1 MTELDAMITQ
11 LLNYKDTV
19 CKRMEFM
26 VVSQQQS
33 HQPAN
38 NNNGSSTPAPA
49 PKPQKITTV
58 RRYDLCSVKRL
69 QSKEDID
76 QYIETIRE
84 KLYKTLENCDG
95 VQIN

>member
-1 MTELDAMITQ
+1 MITQ

-26 VVSQQQS
+26 VASRQ
-33 HQPAN
+33 
-38 NNNGSSTPAPA
+38 TPEHPGGDAPKDPA

-58 RRYDLCSVKRL
+58 RRYDLCTVKRL

-76 QYIETIRE
+76 KYVESIRE
-84 KLYKTLENCDG
+84 KLYQTLDNCDG